1 MDIPEEGKIQNI
13 VIKVKGRNLNKTWK
27 ALDC

>member
-1 MDIPEEGKIQNI
+1 MDIPGEEERQSV
-13 VIKVKGRNLNKTWK
+13 VIKVKGRNLNKTWE

>member
-1 MDIPEEGKIQNI
+1 MDIPGEGEIQSI

-27 ALDC
+27 VLDC